1 MTATR
6 AATVPAAAAPGT
18 PALPSGAP
26 PRPRNVATLGVLI
39 LATGGVM
46 AFAALVAAY
55 RALQHAG
62 PLPPKGVKLDNYLG
76 VMATLTMLLSVPLV
90 EWGWTAVRREQRRQA
105 ITALGLTIAMG
116 VAFIDLD
123 WYLVSRLGFGVATP
137 YGTVFYAMVAGS
149 ARRATPRLPR
159 RGSNARTPPVPGSTT
174 GHRGRARA
182 CPGGGLVLGVRGAG
196 VGSGR
201 AHPLPHCEIGEPCRV
216 RW

>member
-6 AATVPAAAAPGT
+6 AATGPAAAAPGT

-39 LATGGVM
+39 LTTGGVM

-105 ITALGLTIAMG
+105 ITDLCLTIAMG

-137 YGTVFYAMVAGS
+137 YGTVFYAMVILAGIT
-149 ARRATPRLPR
+149 A
-159 RGSNARTPPVPGSTT
+159 
-174 GHRGRARA
+174 
-182 CPGGGLVLGVRGAG
+182 GAG
-196 VGSGR
+196 VVFLIGALLRVIGSQ
-201 AHPLPHCEIGEPCRV
+201 ATAAEPELVRV
-216 RW
+216 AAWYWEFVVLAWVVVALTLYPIVK